1 MVRIVGL
8 GIRHGKEICF
18 VRRSKIVGSISVLE
32 LIAVDLWCKQ
42 YLKMEKHFK
51 SCQSC
56 GMPMSRDEQGG
67 GSNADG
73 SKSLKYCSHCWEDGK
88 FISPDLTVDE
98 MKARVKEKIMSFGV
112 PGFLA
117 GVFTW
122 NIPKLERWK

>member
-1 MVRIVGL
+1 MN
-8 GIRHGKEICF
+8 
-18 VRRSKIVGSISVLE
+18 
-32 LIAVDLWCKQ
+32 
-42 YLKMEKHFK
+42 
-51 SCQSC
+51 
-56 GMPMSRDEQGG
+56 RDEQGG

-88 FISPDLTVDE
+88 FSSPDLTVDE

-122 NIPKLERWK
+122 NIPKLDRWK